1 MKYLC
6 MAYEEENILNAL
18 TKDEWEILRNET
30 LRYVEELQQRG
41 TLISAEALQS
51 VRSAATVRVRKGNIS
66 VTDGP
71 FTETK
76 ETLGGF
82 FLINAKDLN
91 EAVHIASQWPSARF
105 GSIEVRPIEQ
115 ELREEGRYDVLGEKR

>member
-1 MKYLC
+1 MKFLC

-18 TKDEWEILRNET
+18 TKDEWDILRSET
-30 LRYVEELQQRG
+30 LSYVEELQQRG

-51 VRSAATVRVRKGNIS
+51 VRSAATVRVRKGSIS

-82 FLINAKDLN
+82 FLIDAKDLN
-91 EAVHIASQWPSARF
+91 EAVHIASRWPSARF

-115 ELREEGRYDVLGEKR
+115 ELREEGRYDVLGEKN

>member
-6 MAYEEENILNAL
+6 MAYEEENMLNAL
-18 TKDEWEILRNET
+18 AKNEWDALRNET
-30 LRYVEELQQRG
+30 LRYVEELQRRG

-51 VRSAATVRVRKGNIS
+51 VRSAATVRVRRGNFS
-66 VTDGP
+66 VTDGS

-82 FLINAKDLN
+82 FLINTKDLN
-91 EAVHIASQWPSARF
+91 EAIHIASQCPSARF
-105 GSIEVRPIEQ
+105 GSIEVRSIEQ
-115 ELREEGRYDVLGEKR
+115 ELRENGRYEIIGEQQ